1 MHPKWYME
9 FVASILVL
17 AITAALALLLNYYRR
32 LLNDGRREY
41 PREELIHAHNFII
54 NEWQRIVSADPAT
67 GYAGVIA
74 GVLLGY
80 MLSYTGGV
88 YGEHYES
95 AFFHSAI
102 LPALWFIGQ
111 PYLKDKAEE
120 MQWPS
125 LIRKF
130 IDNDL
135 TFFFGLSCTIASQSL
150 IAYGFYHALSFLWV
164 FLNFIVVI
172 ALVLYYFHKR
182 DNQEKSGLPDRS
194 RRENRI

>member
-1 MHPKWYME
+1 ME

-17 AITAALALLLNYYRR
+17 GFTAALILLLNYYRR
-32 LLNDGRREY
+32 LLGDGRREY
-41 PREELIHAHNFII
+41 PREELIYAHNFIV
-54 NEWQRIVSADPAT
+54 NEWQRIVNTDPAT

-74 GVLLGY
+74 GTLLGY

-102 LPALWFIGQ
+102 LPGLWFIGQ
-111 PYLKDKAEE
+111 PYLRDKAEE
-120 MQWPS
+120 MHWPAVV
-125 LIRKF
+125 RKF
-130 IDNDL
+130 IDNDV
-135 TFFFGLSCTIASQSL
+135 TFFFGLSAIIASQTL
-150 IAYGFYHALSFLWV
+150 VAYGFYHALSFLWV
-164 FLNFIVVI
+164 FFNYLVLL

-182 DNQEKSGLPDRS
+182 DSEGKGGLPDRQ

>member
-1 MHPKWYME
+1 ME

-17 AITAALALLLNYYRR
+17 AFTAALILLLNYYRR

-41 PREELIHAHNFII
+41 PREELIYAHNFII
-54 NEWQRIVSADPAT
+54 NEWQRIVSGDPAT
-67 GYAGVIA
+67 GYAGLIA
-74 GVLLGY
+74 GALLGY

-102 LPALWFIGQ
+102 LPGLWFIGQ

-125 LIRKF
+125 FIRKF
-130 IDNDL
+130 IENDL
-135 TFFFGLSCTIASQSL
+135 TFFFGLSCAIGGQTL
-150 IAYGFYHALSFLWV
+150 VAYGFYHALSFLWI
-164 FLNFIVVI
+164 FFNFTVIV
-172 ALVLYYFHKR
+172 ALALYYFHKR
-182 DNQEKSGLPDRS
+182 DNGEKGGLPDRN

>member
-1 MHPKWYME
+1 ME

-17 AITAALALLLNYYRR
+17 AVTAALVLLLNYYRR

-41 PREELIHAHNFII
+41 PRDELIYAHNFIV
-54 NEWQRIVSADPAT
+54 NEWQRIISADPAT
-67 GYAGVIA
+67 GYIGLVAGA
-74 GVLLGY
+74 LLGY

-102 LPALWFIGQ
+102 LPGLWFIGQ
-111 PYLKDKAEE
+111 PYLKDKSDE
-120 MQWPS
+120 MHWPS
-125 LIRKF
+125 VVRKF

-135 TFFFGLSCTIASQSL
+135 TFFFGLSCIIASQSL
-150 IAYGFYHALSFLWV
+150 VAYGFYHALSFLWV
-164 FLNFIVVI
+164 FLNFIVIV
-172 ALVLYYFHKR
+172 ALLLYSFHKR
-182 DNQEKSGLPDRS
+182 DGHEKSGLPDRS

>member
-1 MHPKWYME
+1 ME

-17 AITAALALLLNYYRR
+17 GFTAALILLLNYYRR
-32 LLNDGRREY
+32 LLGDGRREY
-41 PREELIHAHNFII
+41 PREELIYAHNFIV
-54 NEWQRIVSADPAT
+54 NEWQRIVNTDPAT

-74 GVLLGY
+74 GTLLGY

-102 LPALWFIGQ
+102 LPGLWFIGQ
-111 PYLKDKAEE
+111 PYLRDKAEE
-120 MQWPS
+120 MHWPPFV
-125 LIRKF
+125 RKF
-130 IDNDL
+130 IDNDV
-135 TFFFGLSCTIASQSL
+135 TFFFGLSAIIASQTL
-150 IAYGFYHALSFLWV
+150 VAYGFYHALSFLWV
-164 FLNFIVVI
+164 FFNYLVLL

-182 DNQEKSGLPDRS
+182 DSEGKGGLPDRQ